1 MKKRIIEYYI
11 NTDQEMT
18 AIDTQPNTPGWLIA
32 YLFCKYDNMNKLE
45 MFDGYLLRDIVQD
58 QINDTFL
65 QLGAASIVGKNKL
78 TLESIKKYEIEMVEL

>member
-32 YLFCKYDNMNKLE
+32 YLFCKYDNMNK
-45 MFDGYLLRDIVQD
+45 

-65 QLGAASIVGKNKL
+65 QSGAASIVGKNKL
-78 TLESIKKYEIEMVEL
+78 TLESIKQYEIEMVEL